1 MGNNK
6 KDYYEILG
14 VPRNATPEEIKKAY
28 RRLALKYHP
37 DRNPHN
43 RKEAEEK
50 FREISEAYEVLMD
63 PQKRALYDRYG
74 HEGLKGAFREGGFT
88 WRDFTHFDDLED
100 IFGGISDFFEKF
112 GIGGDIF
119 DFFFGRRRE
128 KEKVKER
135 VRSSPGEDL
144 RIWVSLSLEEIYHGT
159 QKTIKVR
166 KYDVCS
172 ECGGKGAKGEGW
184 TICPTCGGRGM
195 VERVSSTFFGQFIQR
210 STCPTCYGKGEILSS
225 PCPACKGEGRLKVER
240 TIKVN
245 IPKGVKDGN
254 YIALRGQGN
263 AGIRGGPYGDLFIYI
278 REKEHPVFKR
288 NGDDL
293 FVKVSL
299 TPSQIILGEK
309 IFLKHLNGKEIKFNV
324 PKGAGSG
331 TRIKIKNEG
340 MPKIEGGYGDLYV
353 EIDVRIPERI
363 TKEEE
368 KLYKKI
374 LEIEKERQEA
384 RDKFG

>member
-1 MGNNK
+1 MGNTK

-88 WRDFTHFDDLED
+88 WKDFTHFDDLED

-112 GIGGDIF
+112 GIGEDIF
-119 DFFFGRRRE
+119 DFFFGRRR
-128 KEKVKER
+128 KDTR
-135 VRSSPGEDL
+135 VRESVRSTPGEDL
-144 RIWVSLSLEEIYHGT
+144 RIWVSLSLEEIYTGT

-166 KYDVCS
+166 KYEVCT

-184 TICPTCGGRGM
+184 STCPTCGGRGV
-195 VERVSSTFFGQFIQR
+195 VEKVSSTFFGQFIQR
-210 STCPTCYGKGEILSS
+210 STCPTCYGRGEILSS
-225 PCPACKGEGRLKVER
+225 PCKVCNGEGRVRVER
-240 TIKVN
+240 TIKLN
-245 IPKGVKDGN
+245 IPKGVRDGN
-254 YIALRGQGN
+254 YLTLRGQGN
-263 AGIRGGPYGDLFIYI
+263 AGIRGGPPGDMLVYI
-278 REKEHPVFKR
+278 REKEHSVFKR
-288 NGDDL
+288 EGDDL
-293 FVKVSL
+293 FVKVPL
-299 TPSQIILGEK
+299 TPSQIILGDK
-309 IFLKHLNGKEIKFNV
+309 VTLKHLNGKEIKFKV

-331 TRIKIKNEG
+331 TRIRIRNEG
-340 MPKIEGGYGDLYV
+340 MPRIQGGYGDLYV
-353 EIDVRIPERI
+353 EVDVKIPEKI
-363 TKEEE
+363 TKDEE
-368 KLYKKI
+368 KFYKEI
-374 LEIEKERQEA
+374 LKIEKQRGEA
-384 RDKFG
+384 KEKFG